1 LLFAY
6 FGAYGKRLLMSP
18 HQKVNVVEESSVM
31 KRQPDDATFESFF
44 KKNFIPL
51 CAYCQYKFG
60 FDLDQAKDIV
70 QASFLKIWEA
80 RQGIAFDLL
89 AKAYLFKTVSNK
101 SLDMLR
107 REKVKQK
114 GEKQLLQN
122 GFAGEQNNGFD
133 QADFKRLSDEID
145 LAVSELPVQ
154 MRKVFELC
162 RFEGL
167 KYAEIAGLLG
177 ISVKTVETQMSR
189 ALAKLRKKLSQ
200 HLMLYLVTV
209 VFNL

>member
-1 LLFAY
+1 
-6 FGAYGKRLLMSP
+6 MSP

-31 KRQPDDATFESFF
+31 KRQPDDATFELFF

-80 RQGIAFDLL
+80 RQSVTFDLS
-89 AKAYLFKTVSNK
+89 AKAYLFKTVSNR
-101 SLDMLR
+101 SLDILR

-122 GFAGEQNNGFD
+122 ALVGEQNNGFD

-145 LAVSELPVQ
+145 LAVSELPGQ
-154 MRKVFELC
+154 MRNVFELC

-200 HLMLYLVTV
+200 HLTLYLITV
-209 VFNL
+209 LFNL